1 MNNLKR
7 KIKYKISLIT
17 GNNRCAVYIGK
28 VLIIMI
34 IAGVIMFLA
43 EQRISSLAIRLG
55 EVQLENEIRKECN
68 RIAAEILGRYE
79 DDFNEISYEVSGD
92 GVRYI
97 QVNFAKLNNYKC
109 ELTDALSEYLKTHN
123 EIVCYVPFGALLSND
138 IFAAQGANMP
148 IEITSTGTAE
158 VDFLDDF
165 TTGGINQTRHRLMLK
180 IIVKVQLHTV
190 GDRTEKII
198 EIEIPVTERVTVGE
212 VPARLDIS
220 N

>member
-1 MNNLKR
+1 
-7 KIKYKISLIT
+7 
-17 GNNRCAVYIGK
+17 
-28 VLIIMI
+28 
-34 IAGVIMFLA
+34 
-43 EQRISSLAIRLG
+43 
-55 EVQLENEIRKECN
+55 
-68 RIAAEILGRYE
+68 
-79 DDFNEISYEVSGD
+79 
-92 GVRYI
+92 
-97 QVNFAKLNNYKC
+97 
-109 ELTDALSEYLKTHN
+109 
-123 EIVCYVPFGALLSND
+123 
-138 IFAAQGANMP
+138 MP